1 MSWLEDLKMF
11 KNQNIYNEINVLIE
25 KNNSISFD
33 SLLYDYETFEE
44 PSLFDRLDDAET
56 FKDYILR
63 EDLNTFFFNLALNH
77 LNNLKLYAKKY
88 LDNTKIN
95 NFFSCLT
102 YTDDDE
108 IANEFGFY
116 IPRFL
121 ITRKEDIFLLKQ
133 SIKRYKIANLNN
145 YPMILKTLTE
155 LNLLNTIDVYHHEWY
170 DNYCDEYIRRFYFLN
185 KD

>member
-1 MSWLEDLKMF
+1 MF

-77 LNNLKLYAKKY
+77 LNNLKL
-88 LDNTKIN
+88 
-95 NFFSCLT
+95 
-102 YTDDDE
+102 
-108 IANEFGFY
+108 
-116 IPRFL
+116 
-121 ITRKEDIFLLKQ
+121 
-133 SIKRYKIANLNN
+133 
-145 YPMILKTLTE
+145 
-155 LNLLNTIDVYHHEWY
+155 
-170 DNYCDEYIRRFYFLN
+170 
-185 KD
+185 